1 MDSLPLV
8 LTLNVL
14 LQLGTIHKVIIR
26 FSIIQ
31 LHHATL
37 RTEEQPTE
45 VCRKLEQLLTRGA

>member
-26 FSIIQ
+26 FSIIH

-45 VCRKLEQLLTRGA
+45 V

>member
-37 RTEEQPTE
+37 RTEEKPTE
-45 VCRKLEQLLTRGA
+45 V